1 MPTQNPRLTIT
12 LSPPLDAAIR
22 RLSELTGQSK
32 SSLIVELL
40 DQAKPVL
47 ERMAEVIAVA
57 QTATQEAKERM
68 AANLDAAQTKLEEHL
83 GLVNDLWEEQTADL
97 LGEVEQVR
105 RRSAKGASGRAGGR
119 TAAQRRAPA
128 RTPGRTSPVSTAKG
142 DQPPHVTRGSETPV
156 PTPKKGG
163 KSAAKPAPTRVGRK
177 NG

>member
-47 ERMAEVIAVA
+47 ERMAEVIALA
-57 QTATQEAKERM
+57 QTATQEAKTRM
-68 AANLDAAQTKLEEHL
+68 AANLDAAQSKLEEHL
-83 GLVNDLWEEQTADL
+83 GLVNDLFDEQTESL
-97 LGEVEQVR
+97 LGEIEQVR
-105 RRSAKGASGRAGGR
+105 RRSAKGASVRSS
-119 TAAQRRAPA
+119 
-128 RTPGRTSPVSTAKG
+128 GRTSPVSTAKG
-142 DQPPHVTRGSETPV
+142 AQPPHVTRGSGSPVTPQ
-156 PTPKKGG
+156 KRKG
-163 KSAAKPAPTRVGRK
+163 KSAAKPTPTRVGRK

>member
-47 ERMAEVIAVA
+47 ERMAEVIALA
-57 QTATQEAKERM
+57 QTATQEAKTRM
-68 AANLDAAQTKLEEHL
+68 AANLDAAQSKLEEHL
-83 GLVNDLWEEQTADL
+83 GLVNDLFDEQTESL
-97 LGEVEQVR
+97 LGEIEQVR
-105 RRSAKGASGRAGGR
+105 RRSAKGASGRADGR

-128 RTPGRTSPVSTAKG
+128 RSSGRTSPVSTAKG
-142 DQPPHVTRGSETPV
+142 AQPPHVTLGSGSPVTPQ
-156 PTPKKGG
+156 KRKG
-163 KSAAKPAPTRVGRK
+163 KSAAKPTPTRVGRK